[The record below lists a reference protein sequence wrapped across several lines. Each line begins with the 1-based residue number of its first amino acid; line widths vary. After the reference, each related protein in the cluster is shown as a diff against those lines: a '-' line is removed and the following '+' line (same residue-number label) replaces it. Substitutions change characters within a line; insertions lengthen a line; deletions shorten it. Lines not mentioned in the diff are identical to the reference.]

1 MGFDASKPGIP
12 KLDYDFRPYV
22 NASGITP
29 EPTEDMVYDFQF
41 AVRDAAKMLNK
52 EGFEDFD
59 PNDQEQV
66 MKFMNE
72 LTRDDM
78 KKINSTIFGAL
89 SELTQGRPTFD
100 EMMEFSSKAY
110 RLGQAYMGSLMGDIM
125 DPKSVNNVTKS

>member
-1 MGFDASKPGIP
+1 MLQASQNA
-12 KLDYDFRPYV
+12 LFRLGL
-22 NASGITP
+22 SGDVWTIR
-29 EPTEDMVYDFQF
+29 ELRMICDLLVVGATEG
-41 AVRDAAKMLNK
+41 AAKMLEK

-78 KKINSTIFGAL
+78 KKINKTIFAAL
-89 SELTQGRPTFD
+89 SELTQGRPSFD
-100 EMMEFSSKAY
+100 QMMELSQKAY

-125 DPKSVNNVTKS
+125 DPKSAQNATKS

>member
-22 NASGITP
+22 NASGVTP
-29 EPTEDMVYDFQF
+29 EPSEDMVYDFQF
-41 AVRDAAKMLNK
+41 AVRDAAKMLDK

-59 PNDQEQV
+59 PNNQEQV

-78 KKINSTIFGAL
+78 KKINKTIFGAL
-89 SELTQGRPTFD
+89 AELTQGRPSFD
-100 EMMEFSSKAY
+100 DMMSLSEQAY

-125 DPKSVNNVTKS
+125 DPKSAKNVTNA

>member
-12 KLDYDFRPYV
+12 RLDYDFRPYV
-22 NASGITP
+22 NASGVTP
-29 EPTEDMVYDFQF
+29 EPSEDMVYDFQF
-41 AVRDAAKMLNK
+41 AVRDAAKMLDK

-78 KKINSTIFGAL
+78 KKINSTIFSAL
-89 SELTQGRPTFD
+89 SELTQGRPSYD
-100 EMMEFSSKAY
+100 DMMALSEKAY

-125 DPKSVNNVTKS
+125 DPKSAKNVTNG

>member
-22 NASGITP
+22 NASGTTA
-29 EPTEDMVYDFQF
+29 EPSEDMVYDFQF
-41 AVRDAAKMLNK
+41 AVKDAAKMLDK

-78 KKINSTIFGAL
+78 KKINKTIFSAL
-89 SELTQGRPTFD
+89 SELTQGRPSFE
-100 EMMEFSSKAY
+100 EMMTLSEKAY

-125 DPKSVNNVTKS
+125 DPKSAKNVTKD